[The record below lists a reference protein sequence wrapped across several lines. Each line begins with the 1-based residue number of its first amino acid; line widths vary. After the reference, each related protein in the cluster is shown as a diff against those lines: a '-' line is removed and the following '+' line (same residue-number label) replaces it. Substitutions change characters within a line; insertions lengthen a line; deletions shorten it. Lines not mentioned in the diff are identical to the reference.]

1 MCIINKGWIAVT
13 GSNYRRSSKSKH
25 YKYWNLKVRMNMVA
39 QRTEREYE
47 EKKWYKNEI
56 GEGGMN

>member
-1 MCIINKGWIAVT
+1 
-13 GSNYRRSSKSKH
+13 
-25 YKYWNLKVRMNMVA
+25 MVA